1 MARGGEGAI
10 TAPAGILP
18 GRRVGLLLGLVV
30 VLALGIRIQLLRTT
44 APVIAPP
51 PAVSDAAAYRLLG
64 QGLAEGEGYVR
75 PFDRQR
81 QGRIVPT
88 AEYPPGYP
96 AVLAAAELV
105 GLDGERGQRAILAL
119 VGSLTVGLVGL
130 VGRRLGGDA
139 VGLLAAVVAA
149 VHPSLWS
156 TDTSPLAEPLAA
168 FAGTAAVLAAL
179 AIVDRPDR
187 WWRWALLGGIAGLG
201 GLVRTELL
209 LIGPLLLLP
218 LAWRCAPGDRRRQLA
233 TAGLGLV
240 ALAGVLAPWTLRNAV
255 VFGDVVLVS
264 NNIGSVAR
272 GANCDGA
279 YRGEFKGLWVTNVAD
294 VGGDQVDPAGRCF
307 TGFEIGPG
315 EDEADAAGRL
325 RSEGVRYALDHADEL
340 PEVVAARLG
349 RTTGLYRFEQQ
360 VNFGGLEGR
369 TVRWDRPGTRLF
381 QVLGVVALA
390 GAVAPWRRGRGTRW
404 VLVVPLVAVAATVA
418 ATYGNLRFR
427 AVADPVVVVLAALAV
442 GDLLAHLGGRR
453 SPSSVRTDGAA
464 LSEPGG
470 TPR

>member
-1 MARGGEGAI
+1 M
-10 TAPAGILP
+10 APADVVEARRLVP

-30 VLALGIRIQLLRTT
+30 VLALGIRVQLLRT
-44 APVIAPP
+44 APLIAPP

-64 QGLAEGEGYVR
+64 QGLADGEGYVR
-75 PFDRQR
+75 PFDLQR
-81 QGRIVPT
+81 EGRRVAT

-96 AVLAAAELV
+96 VLLAAADVV
-105 GLDGERGQRAILAL
+105 GVDGEREQRAILAL

-139 VGLLAAVVAA
+139 VGLIAALVAA

-168 FAGTAAVLAAL
+168 FAGMAAVLAAL
-179 AIVDRPDR
+179 AILDEPRR
-187 WWRWALLGGIAGLG
+187 WWRWAALGAVAGLG

-218 LAWRCAPGDRRRQLA
+218 LAWRLAPGDRRRQLA
-233 TAGLGLV
+233 TGGLGLAV
-240 ALAGVLAPWTLRNAV
+240 LAGVLAPWTIRNAV
-255 VFGDVVLVS
+255 TFGAVVPVS
-264 NNIGSVAR
+264 NNLGSVAR

-279 YRGEFKGLWVTNVAD
+279 YRGEFKGLWVTNVAAE
-294 VGGDQVDPAGRCF
+294 GGDDVDPAGRCF

-325 RSEGVRYALDHADEL
+325 RADGVRYALDHVDEA
-340 PEVVAARLG
+340 PGVVAARLG

-381 QVLGVVALA
+381 QVLSLVALA
-390 GAVAPWRRGRGTRW
+390 GALAPWRPRGRDRW
-404 VLVVPLVAVAATVA
+404 VLAVPLVAVVATVA
-418 ATYGNLRFR
+418 VTYGNLRFR

-442 GDLLAHLGGRR
+442 GDLVARLGWGRPPR
-453 SPSSVRTDGAA
+453 AGGPV
-464 LSEPGG
+464 SEPAD